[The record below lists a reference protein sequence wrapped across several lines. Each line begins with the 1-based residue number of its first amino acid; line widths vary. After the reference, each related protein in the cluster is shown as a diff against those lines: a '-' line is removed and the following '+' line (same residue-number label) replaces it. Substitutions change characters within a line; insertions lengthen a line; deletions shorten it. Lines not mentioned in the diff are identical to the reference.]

1 MAKTS
6 KTANRVRK
14 PASKKDQIIKLLKR
28 SKGASLAEVGE
39 ASGWQEHS
47 IRGFMSGTLKKML
60 QLKIESDKDS
70 RGVRRYKIVEG
81 IKQEKQ
87 PTKAVAAES
96 GA

>member
-6 KTANRVRK
+6 KTANRIRK
-14 PASKKDQIIKLLKR
+14 PASKQDQIIKLLNHP
-28 SKGASLAEVGE
+28 KGASLAEIGK

-47 IRGFMSGTLKKML
+47 IRGFMSGTLKKKL
-60 QLKIESDKDS
+60 QLKIESDKDI

-87 PTKAVAAES
+87 PTKAMTVES